1 MKEFLHN
8 GKKVIYQT
16 VQDESFLDLLNNAG
30 IVPEEVPDE
39 DLSYRVFKYT
49 KDDQKRYACILVAN
63 APDAYVEKVYITYD
77 FPEDGFYNLMLD
89 ITGQLGGDDP
99 KMIRSRLSIAT
110 EKAEDKAKDWIK
122 EKYPENYMD
131 WFFMGYPEDVQ
142 KEYNDMR
149 KLALIHFGYSLE
161 TLDQISA
168 PDVDMDYMRDIMK

>member
-8 GKKVIYQT
+8 GQKVIYQT
-16 VQDESFLDLLNNAG
+16 VQDESFLDLLNKAG
-30 IVPEEVPDE
+30 IIPEEVPDE

-49 KDDQKRYACILVAN
+49 KDNQKRYACVLVAN
-63 APDAYVEKVYITYD
+63 APDAYIEKVYITYD
-77 FPEDGFYNLMLD
+77 FPEDSFYNLMLD

-110 EKAEDKAKDWIK
+110 EKAEDKAEDWIK

-131 WFFMGYPEDVQ
+131 WFFTGYPEDVQ
-142 KEYNDMR
+142 KEYNNMR
-149 KLALIHFGYSLE
+149 KLVLIHFGYNLE

-168 PDVDMDYMRDIMK
+168 PDVDMEYMKDILK

>member
-16 VQDESFLDLLNNAG
+16 VQDESFLDLLNKAG

-49 KDDQKRYACILVAN
+49 KDDQKRYACVLVAN

-77 FPEDGFYNLMLD
+77 FPEDGFYNMMLD

-99 KMIRSRLSIAT
+99 DIPRSRLSIAA
-110 EKAEDKAKDWIK
+110 EQAENKAHEWVKKKFPGK
-122 EKYPENYMD
+122 EIEFCLMDYPE
-131 WFFMGYPEDVQ
+131 EAQ
-142 KEYNDMR
+142 KEFDMIY
-149 KLALIHFGYSLE
+149 KLALNSYGYYLD
-161 TLDQISA
+161 TLDKIIA
-168 PDVDMDYMRDIMK
+168 PDVDMDYMRKMLK

>member
-49 KDDQKRYACILVAN
+49 KDDQKRYACVLVAN

-110 EKAEDKAKDWIK
+110 EKAEDMAREFI
-122 EKYPENYMD
+122 EKRYPD
-131 WFFMGYPEDVQ
+131 KFKSWFFTGYPEDVQ
-142 KEYNDMR
+142 KNMIKPEYW
-149 KLALIHFGYSLE
+149 H
-161 TLDQISA
+161 
-168 PDVDMDYMRDIMK
+168 